1 MSQTF
6 TYKIWTSIVHFLGSY
21 YSIHIHYPSVARQVV
36 ANQKDHN
43 KKNVVVN
50 QIGTMYTSLLN
61 TISFTFSNGIIR
73 LRTEIYSLRP

>member
-43 KKNVVVN
+43 KKKCSSESNWNNVHVAFEHN
-50 QIGTMYTSLLN
+50 IFHLFQWHYPIKN
-61 TISFTFSNGIIR
+61 
-73 LRTEIYSLRP
+73 